1 MGKNRIGNSI
11 RSPGVTQIPGYNIF
25 QKGETEMSE
34 QSVKEASKIHSF
46 SGMTAEEIS
55 KYINENGL
63 KVSELE
69 QINAALKEDEAREEA
84 EYLEAFKVDYHKF
97 RCHAVE
103 LKMSIPL
110 WDANSY
116 TGELYTRGRCESDA
130 RTMLRGLYK
139 EAEDALGHDKLYQA
153 AMDEITGYITD
164 HFKDRTDTGKVLDDI
179 GNKLRKIK
187 INGLKDF
194 SDYNRLVTYD
204 NVGEDADYEGI
215 AEIISGLF
223 SGASKSWSFSCY
235 EAYRELDR
243 DFSKAARAYARA
255 ATDITI
261 AALETYTEKAEE
273 ETSK

>member
-1 MGKNRIGNSI
+1 M
-11 RSPGVTQIPGYNIF
+11 Q
-25 QKGETEMSE
+25 E
-34 QSVKEASKIHSF
+34 QTSKIHDF
-46 SGMTAEEIS
+46 SRMTAEEIS

-63 KVSELE
+63 KVSELAD
-69 QINAALKEDEAREEA
+69 INAALKEDEAREEA
-84 EYLEAFKVDYHKF
+84 EYREVIKTDWRKF
-97 RCHAVE
+97 GCHAVE
-103 LKMSIPL
+103 LEMSIPL
-110 WDANSY
+110 SDANSY
-116 TGELYTRGRCESDA
+116 TGELYTRGRCETDA

-179 GNKLRKIK
+179 GDKLRKIK

-204 NVGEDADYEGI
+204 NVGEDPDYEGI
-215 AEIISGLF
+215 AGIIAGLF
-223 SGASKSWSFSCY
+223 SGASKGWSFSCY

-261 AALETYTEKAEE
+261 SALETYTVKAEE
-273 ETSK
+273 ETSE